1 VPDAKFLIVGKS
13 PNETVRRLAKLDGV
27 ELHADVPDV
36 RLYLSR
42 SSVAV
47 VPLQFA
53 RGVQNKVLEAMAMRK
68 AVVATPQAL
77 EGLRAERGAE
87 VLEARNAEELAA
99 ALRALFQNDAQV
111 RRLGLAAGSYA
122 EKNHGWDACLQPFA
136 EHLFSDRSSCLGS
149 GPNRLSP
156 NAASLI
162 SVSVAAT

>member
-1 VPDAKFLIVGKS
+1 
-13 PNETVRRLAKLDGV
+13 LDGV

-36 RLYLSR
+36 RPYLSR

-53 RGVQNKVLEAMAMRK
+53 RGVQNKVLEAMAMQK

-87 VLEARNAEELAA
+87 VLEARNAEEMAA
-99 ALRALFQNDAQV
+99 AMQALFQNAAQV
-111 RRLGLAAGSYA
+111 RRLGLAAGNYV

-136 EHLFSDRSSCLGS
+136 ERLFPISTRRLESDRSSLSRNVTSLVPAS
-149 GPNRLSP
+149 G
-156 NAASLI
+156 
-162 SVSVAAT
+162 AAT